1 MQSSPSQFRY
11 QTVERHVMGLID
23 SGALTPGDRLPSLR
37 KLSKRLA
44 ASISTIN
51 QAYVELERKGVVESR
66 PRSGFY
72 VRAPRRLPT
81 PSSGRGLQTARPVS
95 RTGLINTVLESVG
108 QPDLTPLG
116 IICPSSRE
124 LLPGRPLARIMA
136 AVMREEPA
144 HSLEYETIPG
154 HLGLRRQLSLLGLDH
169 GTRFAPEEAII
180 TSGALEALYISL
192 RATTRPGDTVLIMAP
207 TYFCFLQLVE
217 TLGLRAVEVP
227 SHPERGIDPADIRDA
242 LDKYEV
248 TASVLCPNFNN
259 PDGSLTPEDAK
270 AEIVRLCSER
280 GVPLVEDDV
289 YGDLHFGPVRPRTFK
304 SYDETGTVILCS
316 SFSKTIAPGY
326 RVGWMVP
333 GVFREKALEIKA
345 TTNVCS
351 ATPTQMAMAE
361 FLRRGLYGKHLKRLR
376 EAIHKQRDVMLHH
389 VGEHFPEGT
398 RATRPT
404 GGSVLWLEL
413 PGGVDCVEY
422 FYEARARG
430 IGVAPGSIFSTQ
442 DKYESFIRLSLGG
455 VWDDAKER
463 GVREL
468 GRLAV
473 SMQGSAG
480 RAPRLGAAHER

>member
-1 MQSSPSQFRY
+1 MPDASPFRY
-11 QTVERHVMGLID
+11 QSVERHVTDLIA
-23 SGALTPGDRLPSLR
+23 SGALAPGEKLPSLR
-37 KLSKRLA
+37 LLAKRLS

-81 PSSGRGLQTARPVS
+81 PSSGDGLRTARPIS

-108 QPDLTPLG
+108 RPDLTPLG

-124 LLPGRPLARIMA
+124 LLPGRALARIMA
-136 AVMREEPA
+136 SVLREHPDHA
-144 HSLEYETIPG
+144 LEYETIPG
-154 HLGLRRQLSLLGLDH
+154 HLGLRRQLSLRGLDH

-180 TSGALEALYISL
+180 TAGALEALYISL
-192 RATTRPGDTVLIMAP
+192 RATTRPGDTVLIMSP

-242 LDKYEV
+242 LDKYHV

-259 PDGSLTPEDAK
+259 PDGSLTPDAAK
-270 AEIVRLCSER
+270 AEIVRLCAER

-289 YGDLHFGPVRPRTFK
+289 YGDLSFGKPRPRTFK
-304 SYDETGTVILCS
+304 SYDQTGTVILCS

-333 GVFREKALEIKA
+333 GRFYEKALEIKA
-345 TTNVCS
+345 TTNVCTAS
-351 ATPTQMAMAE
+351 PTQMALAE
-361 FLRRGLYGKHLKRLR
+361 FLRRGLYDKHLARLR
-376 EAIHKQRDVMLHH
+376 QAIHTQRDVMLHH

-398 RATRPT
+398 RATRPE

-413 PGGVDCVEY
+413 PGGVNGVDF

-430 IGVAPGSIFSTQ
+430 IGLAPGSIFSTQ

-455 VWDDAKER
+455 TWDQTMER
-463 GVREL
+463 GIREL
-468 GRLAV
+468 GRLAKTL
-473 SMQGSAG
+473 QRGG
-480 RAPRLGAAHER
+480 RTPARSRA